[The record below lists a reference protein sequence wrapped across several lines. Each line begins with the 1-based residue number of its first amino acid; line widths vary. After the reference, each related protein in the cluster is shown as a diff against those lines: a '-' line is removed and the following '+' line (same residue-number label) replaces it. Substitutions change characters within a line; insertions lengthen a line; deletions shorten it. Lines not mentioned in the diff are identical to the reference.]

1 MKPILILTDN
11 NTINILSVIAPFFI
25 ILLIIV
31 LPVIIIANRLEKKRK
46 NKFPNQLPFTY
57 GYYCGIMSIFV
68 GIMCLIFALY
78 KIIIDEVGISELVL
92 TLFIGCVL
100 YSVAGFFVIK
110 RKKNAWL
117 FLTLISVNIFI
128 WIINYYY
135 GKKRWNELEL

>member
-1 MKPILILTDN
+1 MKTILILTDN
-11 NTINILSVIAPFFI
+11 NTINILSIIAPFFV

-57 GYYCGIMSIFV
+57 GYYCGIMSIFL
-68 GIMCLIFALY
+68 GIMCLIYALY
-78 KIIIDEVGISELVL
+78 KIISNEVGLSEILL
-92 TLFIGCVL
+92 LSFIGFVL
-100 YSVAGFFVIK
+100 YSVTGFFVIK
-110 RKKNAWL
+110 RKKNAWI
-117 FLTLISVNIFI
+117 FLTLISGNIII